1 MRRTVDLSV
10 LSLMLMGFLIVTAC
24 DGTVP
29 TAPVS
34 DAAGVGASASTH
46 AVAASGAPTP
56 VSIRQTIW
64 GDDPCTAE
72 VDPMEHRVT
81 LAGTSYVHELSNGNL
96 VIRTRY
102 TLTTDSGYEGRGT
115 RVVVNNGSIYRAHFN
130 DVLIHPDGRK
140 FRAHAVLVLDLRTD
154 PPTERVLKI
163 SGLTCLRT

>member
-1 MRRTVDLSV
+1 MRRIVDLSV
-10 LSLMLMGFLIVTAC
+10 LSLVLMGLLTVTAC

-34 DAAGVGASASTH
+34 DAADVGASTSAR

-64 GDDPCTAE
+64 DDDPCTAE

-81 LAGTSYVHELSNGNL
+81 LAGTSYVHELTSGNL

-102 TLTTDSGYEGRGT
+102 TLTTDSGYEGRGA

-130 DVLIHPDGRK
+130 DILTHPDGRK
-140 FRAHAVLVLDLRTD
+140 FRAHAVHVLDLKTD

-163 SGLTCLRT
+163 SGLTCLGT